1 MRYLALLIVL
11 LPVTVARADDDGPG
25 QTVSKAQQLFNARK
39 YDEALKLLDGVIKKD
54 DKFAAAYQQ
63 RGCTRYM
70 KGDFKGA
77 CADFDQYIKLNPKAF
92 NGNWQRGIALY
103 YVGRYADGRDQ
114 FKGYEMV

>member
-11 LPVTVARADDDGPG
+11 LPPAVARAADDDGPG

-39 YDEALKLLDGVIKKD
+39 SYHALKLLDGVIKKD
-54 DKFAAAYQQ
+54 AKFAAAYQQ

-77 CADFDQYIKLNPKAF
+77 CADFDQYLKLDTSKQAF
-92 NGNWQRGIALY
+92 QKNWQRGIALY

-114 FKGYEMV
+114 FKG